1 MWVWIISAIAGSILG
16 NAADSWFAE
25 TKLGIW
31 FYGKVDQISSWT
43 ARKLNIK
50 MLAEEEAWKKK
61 YPNVAE
67 KISNLDHRLK
77 TLEQLAILTKDDGK
91 QEKNNGNKNNR
102 KQQLGMGLTNAKV
115 IPRIKKKKKE
125 IIQNRARRA
134 KLRNRFGLNNTN
146 KDFKKFAEDKISQ
159 GGYDLSEFVSEI

>member
-1 MWVWIISAIAGSILG
+1 MWFWLISAIAGSILG
-16 NAADSWFAE
+16 SAADSWFAE

-31 FYGKVDQISSWT
+31 FYRKVDQISSWA

-91 QEKNNGNKNNR
+91 
-102 KQQLGMGLTNAKV
+102 
-115 IPRIKKKKKE
+115 
-125 IIQNRARRA
+125 
-134 KLRNRFGLNNTN
+134 
-146 KDFKKFAEDKISQ
+146 
-159 GGYDLSEFVSEI
+159 

>member
-1 MWVWIISAIAGSILG
+1 MWFWIISAIAGSILG

-31 FYGKVDQISSWT
+31 FYRKVDQISSWT

-77 TLEQLAILTKDDGK
+77 DIRTTCYF
-91 QEKNNGNKNNR
+91 NKRRR
-102 KQQLGMGLTNAKV
+102 KIG
-115 IPRIKKKKKE
+115 E
-125 IIQNRARRA
+125 
-134 KLRNRFGLNNTN
+134 
-146 KDFKKFAEDKISQ
+146 
-159 GGYDLSEFVSEI
+159 